1 MFFLI
6 KERLLGRQRRD
17 KGTGSIHKRNTDDML
32 SHGPTYTHTELTR
45 TSWKYSTLN
54 VPSRRSMQNAER
66 MQAK

>member
-32 SHGPTYTHTELTR
+32 SHGPTYTHTEL
-45 TSWKYSTLN
+45 K
-54 VPSRRSMQNAER
+54 RRES
-66 MQAK
+66 QA